1 MTSTETGLGIE
12 AKSDAIYELV
22 EQGSQVE
29 RLATGFTF
37 TEGPIWNP
45 KEQYL
50 LFSDMPGDVRRKYT
64 PADGSVVEV
73 RNFSNKCN
81 GMTYDADLNLLVCE
95 HVTSS
100 LVKESPDGTREII
113 AQEFEGEEL
122 NSPND
127 VCVHSSGA
135 IYFSDPWYGRFPGFG
150 HPRKRRLGFQGVY
163 RIAPGGS
170 DGGDPELIV
179 GRDEFEMPNGI
190 CFNPDETLFYINDTP
205 GAFIKVYDADGDGN
219 ISNGRMFFEGVGS
232 GVIEEGI
239 PDGMKCDERGN
250 IWVTGPGGVWV
261 ISAAGEHLGTI
272 LVPENTGNMTWGGA
286 GLAHALHPELHVSL
300 RDSNDCRPPQGAVH
314 GRWRMNDE
322 GLTLDASRCAL
333 IIQDLQNDVIIDDGA
348 FAESGSPDHAR
359 EQNVVEN
366 VKALAETCRS
376 KGIPVI
382 HVWYIVEEGAPG
394 LKLNAGLFQGVKD
407 TGALVRGSWGAAP
420 AEGLEAQ
427 DGDYVVEK
435 MRMSAWQGTRLE
447 NLLAGL
453 GRDTIIV
460 TGAWTN
466 MSIEHTSRTGADKG
480 YFMVVPEDGCSTMN
494 ADWHNA
500 SINYA
505 LQNVSTVTTCAAV
518 TEALAGVPAGV

>member
-1 MTSTETGLGIE
+1 
-12 AKSDAIYELV
+12 
-22 EQGSQVE
+22 
-29 RLATGFTF
+29 
-37 TEGPIWNP
+37 
-45 KEQYL
+45 
-50 LFSDMPGDVRRKYT
+50 
-64 PADGSVVEV
+64 
-73 RNFSNKCN
+73 
-81 GMTYDADLNLLVCE
+81 
-95 HVTSS
+95 
-100 LVKESPDGTREII
+100 
-113 AQEFEGEEL
+113 
-122 NSPND
+122 
-127 VCVHSSGA
+127 
-135 IYFSDPWYGRFPGFG
+135 
-150 HPRKRRLGFQGVY
+150 
-163 RIAPGGS
+163 
-170 DGGDPELIV
+170 
-179 GRDEFEMPNGI
+179 
-190 CFNPDETLFYINDTP
+190 
-205 GAFIKVYDADGDGN
+205 
-219 ISNGRMFFEGVGS
+219 
-232 GVIEEGI
+232 
-239 PDGMKCDERGN
+239 
-250 IWVTGPGGVWV
+250 
-261 ISAAGEHLGTI
+261 
-272 LVPENTGNMTWGGA
+272 
-286 GLAHALHPELHVSL
+286 
-300 RDSNDCRPPQGAVH
+300 
-314 GRWRMNDE
+314 MNDE

-366 VKALAETCRS
+366 VKALAETCRG

-505 LQNVSTVTTCAAV
+505 LQNVSTVTDGKSVAS
-518 TEALAGVPAGV
+518 ALG